1 MTVSDSLSGWVWCEL
16 LVYSFVMSQSF
27 MVDETPREFL
37 LENLSLGREGEFR
50 ESLSMHLLSFKCLQL
65 KTVHTPKPHLL
76 G

>member
-1 MTVSDSLSGWVWCEL
+1 
-16 LVYSFVMSQSF
+16 

-65 KTVHTPKPHLL
+65 KIVHTPKPLLL